1 MSSNEQVIPGYPLVN
16 GYEELFWQ
24 FWAVFEA
31 LRRLGF
37 SSADIRPTVVT
48 VANSTDLI
56 FSTVLHAQDKNFVVH
71 CGSFASEHLDYINK
85 QFVAFTTDV
94 NESKISDAVLD
105 EVWQRSQVRQRF
117 NDFVTALV
125 GKGFVLPVTAN

>member
-1 MSSNEQVIPGYPLVN
+1 MDNEQVIPGYPLVN

-37 SSADIRPTVVT
+37 SSGDIKPTVLNVP
-48 VANSTDLI
+48 NSTDCV
-56 FSTVLHAQDKNFVVH
+56 FSTVLQAQDKNFVVH
-71 CGSFASEHLDYINK
+71 CGSFASEHMEYVNK
-85 QFVAFTTDV
+85 QFVAFTNDV
-94 NESKISDAVLD
+94 NENRISDTVLE
-105 EVWQRSQVRQRF
+105 EVWQRSQVKQRF
-117 NDFVTALV
+117 QDFVTALV